1 MSLSQHPQNYF
12 NELKK
17 AIDLIDFEKVRR
29 LIVKIQGIIG
39 SNRTLFIAGNGGSAA
54 TSSHMACDF
63 AKTILGKNP
72 RKSNKRLRVIS
83 LNDSVPLMTAWC
95 NDEGYQY
102 LFSEQ
107 LRNLGTPGDLVMVL
121 TGSGNSPNILEMAQT
136 AKEMGIETFGL
147 LGFTGGKAKEILDD
161 CLVVNS
167 DNYGIIEDM
176 HGIINHLIT
185 DFLKRNPGQEDDAFH
200 ESQVPSSGN

>member
-17 AIDLIDFEKVRR
+17 AMDLIDLEKLRR
-29 LIVKIQGIIG
+29 LIVKIQEIIG

-54 TSSHMACDF
+54 TSSHMACDL

-83 LNDSVPLMTAWC
+83 LNDSIPLMTAWC

-107 LRNLGTPGDLVMVL
+107 LRNLGTAGDLVIVL

-147 LGFTGGKAKEILDD
+147 LGFNGGKAKEILDD
-161 CLVVNS
+161 FLVVES
-167 DNYGIIEDM
+167 DNYGIIEDI

-185 DFLKRNPGQEDDAFH
+185 DFLKRNPGQEDDAFN